1 MLLLVLMGQRHPSS
15 FLVLGLGLSLGD
27 LIPGG
32 NGS

>member
-1 MLLLVLMGQRHPSS
+1 MQLLVLMGQWHPIS

-27 LIPGG
+27 LIPGS